1 MDSKKFVGASVV
13 ADWLGLSVRRVRE
26 LAAAGV
32 VAKAGRNKFDLKAA
46 VRSYAEHMREQAA
59 GRAGIDVA
67 TDIAS
72 ANVRLKEANIRLA
85 NLRFK
90 KESGTLVEKDLVL
103 QTWCPIMRGVV
114 QRSLAYPAKFMFEI
128 PTITVTDRSRMEQ
141 IIRDDLE
148 DMRLGHGFDFGS
160 AASAT
165 ELADAIRERD
175 EGKNDG

>member
-1 MDSKKFVGASVV
+1 MEKNLITGTELARRLD
-13 ADWLGLSVRRVRE
+13 LSARRLRE
-26 LAAAGV
+26 LAQ
-32 VAKAGRNKFDLKAA
+32 KKIA
-46 VRSYAEHMREQAA
+46 VRASLGRYDAEKSTINYIRHLREQAA
-59 GRAGIDVA
+59 GRAGIDAA
-67 TDIAS
+67 TDLAS
-72 ANVRLKEANIRLA
+72 VNVRLKEANIRLA

-90 KESGTLVEKDLVL
+90 KESGMLIEKDIVL
-103 QTWCPIMRGVV
+103 ATWAPIMHTIV

-128 PTITVTDRSRMEQ
+128 PSISATDRSRMEQ

-175 EGKNDG
+175 EGKNG